1 MANWP
6 TPQFYAQEAERLLR
20 LASVTADREQRHR
33 LIEMAA
39 RFREMVEPPDPFFE
53 DAANIN
59 AGRRSRS
66 A

>member
-20 LASVTADREQRHR
+20 LASVTADRKQRFK

-39 RFREMVEPPDPFFE
+39 RFREMAEPSDSSFE
-53 DAANIN
+53 DAANTN
-59 AGRRSRS
+59 AGRISKS